1 MVNMVY
7 LEKLKKVKK
16 SDVLWQIIIVIKIF
30 AWIFCISVF

>member
-1 MVNMVY
+1 MVY

-16 SDVLWQIIIVIKIF
+16 SDVLWQIIIVKIF